1 MPKEDYENGFTPDI
15 EIDENDPYGRGDGY
29 YIYRD
34 YGSDKEFLYARAIQ
48 EITGQAPAPTTRSAE
63 TLMRG
68 KALKVPAIYRR
79 GHEGMIKLPE

>member
-1 MPKEDYENGFTPDI
+1 MKTTLTAEETDI
-15 EIDENDPYGRGDGY
+15 TYTD
-29 YIYRD
+29 
-34 YGSDKEFLYARAIQ
+34 SDKEFLYARAIQ

-63 TLMRG
+63 PLMRG

>member
-1 MPKEDYENGFTPDI
+1 MPKELEIMKMGSHLDI

-63 TLMRG
+63 PLMRG
-68 KALKVPAIYRR
+68 KALRS
-79 GHEGMIKLPE
+79 LPSTDEDMKA

>member
-1 MPKEDYENGFTPDI
+1 MSSSVDGRDLQGFASHQGFCTACCGFTPDI

-48 EITGQAPAPTTRSAE
+48 EITGQAPVPTTRSA
-63 TLMRG
+63 L
-68 KALKVPAIYRR
+68 
-79 GHEGMIKLPE
+79 

>member
-1 MPKEDYENGFTPDI
+1 MKTTLTAEETDI
-15 EIDENDPYGRGDGY
+15 TYTETN
-29 YIYRD
+29 
-34 YGSDKEFLYARAIQ
+34 GSDKEFLYARAIQ

-63 TLMRG
+63 PLMRG

>member
-1 MPKEDYENGFTPDI
+1 MKTTLTAEETDI
-15 EIDENDPYGRGDGY
+15 TY
-29 YIYRD
+29 

-63 TLMRG
+63 PLMRG